1 MTFKINT
8 SMTKGEIT
16 VDPDADIFDTLDAFT
31 AALIAEGY
39 RIDNIA
45 EAYYVRSQHLG
56 FSPYDTKGN
65 D

>member
-39 RIDNIA
+39 NIDNIV
-45 EAYYVRSQHLG
+45 EAYYTRARHLG
-56 FSPYDTKGN
+56 FET
-65 D
+65 